1 MLYSF
6 FCLFFSYG
14 PTPSPMS
21 GGMPGPMQNAGHGS
35 GGDFQQH
42 NALSAAALVAAAATA
57 TATAT
62 ASVVALQERQ
72 QPTTNQYGQVSIK
85 SLPSS
90 IFFNCLF
97 SI

>member
-1 MLYSF
+1 
-6 FCLFFSYG
+6 
-14 PTPSPMS
+14 MS
-21 GGMPGPMQNAGHGS
+21 GGMPGPMPNAGHGS

-72 QPTTNQYGQVSIK
+72 QPTTNQYGQVCLILVFLCFFFFSFNIF
-85 SLPSS
+85 SLC
-90 IFFNCLF
+90 FA
-97 SI
+97 